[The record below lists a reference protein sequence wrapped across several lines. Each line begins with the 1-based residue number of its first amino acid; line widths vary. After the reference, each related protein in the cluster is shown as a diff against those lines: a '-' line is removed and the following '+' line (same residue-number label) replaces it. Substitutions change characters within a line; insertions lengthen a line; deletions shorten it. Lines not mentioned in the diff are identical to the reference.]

1 MKNAFLKFGVKASLL
16 VYGIVSWTEEAFAVD
31 SEDYIGAGSSAPEYG
46 GDSDHDAA
54 YAAEHAGEYADGA
67 HKATSGLPQ
76 MDTTWF
82 PSQVFWLAV
91 TFFCLYV
98 IFSRKVLPEISV
110 TLENRRTQIEGDLE
124 NAQELKE
131 EAEKVHQAYE
141 EILDEARKKSSD
153 AFKKVDES
161 IKKKSN
167 EKLEKFRE
175 RAADENAKTEKLIND
190 AKNAAMEDM
199 ESTAAE
205 VASVAAEK
213 IVGISTD
220 INKAKDLVKNIGK
233 KAA

>member
-1 MKNAFLKFGVKASLL
+1 MRNTFLKFSVKASLL
-16 VYGIVSWTEEAFAVD
+16 VFWVGEAFAAE
-31 SEDYIGAGSSAPEYG
+31 SEEYVEGAK
-46 GDSDHDAA
+46 
-54 YAAEHAGEYADGA
+54 
-67 HKATSGLPQ
+67 KAKAGLPQ
-76 MDTTWF
+76 MDPTWF

-98 IFSRKVLPEISV
+98 IFSRKILPEISA
-110 TLENRRTQIEGDLE
+110 TLETRREQIEGDLE

-131 EAEKVHQAYE
+131 EAEKVQQAYE

-153 AFKKVDES
+153 AFKKADES
-161 IKKKSN
+161 IKKKTN

-175 RAADENAKTEKLIND
+175 RAADENAKTEKLIED
-190 AKNAAMEDM
+190 AKKAAMDDM